1 MLLAEPVVAENALL
15 IEIDQKI
22 RNFFKKELT
31 KRIRFVIFLSETV
44 IITVKEKLAIKR
56 KYYKRKGDYDY
67 GKVCMFCMWLC
78 L

>member
-1 MLLAEPVVAENALL
+1 MDAGDALL
-15 IEIDQKI
+15 IENDQEV

-31 KRIRFVIFLSETV
+31 KRIRFDIFLSETV
-44 IITVKEKLAIKR
+44 IITVKEKLAIKS